1 MDMTKILTFG
11 EALIDMLPLDDTNT
25 VYEKCAG
32 GAPANVAVGIAKLG
46 GNAAFMTTVGN
57 DANGRFL
64 TDTCA
69 SYGVDTT
76 SMHTTDKA
84 HTGMAFVTLENG
96 ERSFDFIV
104 QPSADQF
111 LSVATVREAK
121 AAFDGVTIFH
131 YGSLSCTQKSTKQAT
146 ITAIKQAK
154 AQGALIS
161 YDPNLRLNLWPNEA
175 LARETILDM
184 WQYADIVKISEEEH
198 AFLGEL
204 PTCKLL
210 VITQGEKGCIVQ
222 TAARSFHVP
231 SHAASVVDTTGAG
244 DAFVAAMLQSIV
256 EQRSL
261 EEIFARA
268 NKAGA
273 MAVTRK
279 GAMTGLPTAEE
290 L

>member
-1 MDMTKILTFG
+1 
-11 EALIDMLPLDDTNT
+11 
-25 VYEKCAG
+25 
-32 GAPANVAVGIAKLG
+32 
-46 GNAAFMTTVGN
+46 
-57 DANGRFL
+57 
-64 TDTCA
+64 
-69 SYGVDTT
+69 
-76 SMHTTDKA
+76 
-84 HTGMAFVTLENG
+84 
-96 ERSFDFIV
+96 
-104 QPSADQF
+104 
-111 LSVATVREAK
+111 
-121 AAFDGVTIFH
+121 
-131 YGSLSCTQKSTKQAT
+131 
-146 ITAIKQAK
+146 
-154 AQGALIS
+154 
-161 YDPNLRLNLWPNEA
+161 
-175 LARETILDM
+175 M

-231 SHAASVVDTTGAG
+231 GVAASVVDTTGAG

>member
-1 MDMTKILTFG
+1 MTKILTFG
-11 EALIDMLPLDDTNT
+11 EALIDMLPLDETNT
-25 VYEKCAG
+25 LYERCAG

-76 SMHTTDKA
+76 YMNTTDEA
-84 HTGMAFVTLENG
+84 HTGVAFVTLENG

-111 LSVATVREAK
+111 LSVASIKQAK
-121 AAFDGVTIFH
+121 TAFDEVTIFH
-131 YGSLSCTQKSTKQAT
+131 YGSLSCIHESTKQAT
-146 ITAIKQAK
+146 IAAIKQAK

-184 WQYADIVKISEEEH
+184 WQYADIVKISEEEQ

-204 PTCKLL
+204 PKTCKLL
-210 VITQGEKGCIVQ
+210 VITQGEKGCAVQ
-222 TAARSFHVP
+222 TAAHSFHVP
-231 SHAASVVDTTGAG
+231 GVAASVVDTTGAG

-256 EQRSL
+256 EQHSL
-261 EEIFARA
+261 EMIFARA

>member
-1 MDMTKILTFG
+1 MSKILTFG
-11 EALIDMLPLDDTNT
+11 EALIDMLPLDDTNI

-32 GAPANVAVGIAKLG
+32 GTPANVAVGIAKLG
-46 GNAAFMTTVGN
+46 GNAAFMTMVGN

-76 SMHTTDKA
+76 SIYTDKA

-111 LSVATVREAK
+111 LSVATVREANT
-121 AAFDGVTIFH
+121 AFDGVTIFR

-244 DAFVAAMLQSIV
+244 DAFVATMLQSIV